1 MLNHQYYQAMKMNVV
16 GGGPAGLYFSILM
29 KKLDPDH
36 QITLYE
42 RDGPNDTYGWGI
54 VFSDKTMAY
63 LRDADPE
70 SHNGITRAFETWPNV
85 DVVHRGVKHS
95 VLGNQFSGVARV
107 AFLNILQERCKSLGV
122 EMQFHTNITNVDRV
136 ADCDLLVAADGAN
149 SLVRK
154 TYEETFKPSLDVR
167 KNKYIWLG
175 TERLF
180 HGLTLIL
187 RTNEAGLFV
196 AHAYK
201 FNKTH
206 STFIVECVG
215 DTWERASLEDKDDA
229 QTCGY
234 LEEVF
239 KDDLE
244 GKPLLHN
251 NFVRWLNFIIVRN
264 ENWVLENAV
273 LLGDAAHTAHFSIGS
288 GTKLALEDAIS
299 LAGCFR
305 DTPDVARALAQY
317 QSVRKPV
324 VEDLQDAA
332 ESSLVWFENAEQ
344 KIDLEPIPLTYEL
357 MTRSRKVD
365 YERLKKRDA
374 EFVALYDEWRGADS

>member
-1 MLNHQYYQAMKMNVV
+1 MKINVV
-16 GGGPAGLYFSILM
+16 GGGPAGLYFCILM
-29 KKLDPDH
+29 KNLDPGH
-36 QITLYE
+36 KITLYE

-54 VFSDKTMAY
+54 VFSDKTMTY
-63 LRDADPE
+63 LRDADRE
-70 SHNGITRAFETWPNV
+70 SHQGITRAFETWPNV

-95 VLGNQFSGVARV
+95 VLGNQFSGIARV
-107 AFLNILQERCKSLGV
+107 AFLNILQERCKGLGV
-122 EMQFHTNITNVDRV
+122 DMQFLTNIANVDDA

-154 TYEETFKPSLDVR
+154 TYESTFKPSLDVR

-175 TERLF
+175 TKRLF

-201 FNKTH
+201 FNETH

-215 DTWERASLEDKDDA
+215 EAWERASLGAKDDA
-229 QTCGY
+229 QTCRY

-244 GKPLLHN
+244 GEPLLHN
-251 NFVRWLNFIIVRN
+251 NFLRWLNFIIVRN
-264 ENWVLENAV
+264 ENWVRENTV

-299 LAGCFR
+299 LADCIRG
-305 DTPDVARALAQY
+305 TTDVAGALARY

-324 VEDLQDAA
+324 VEDLQNAA
-332 ESSLVWFENAEQ
+332 ESSLVWLENAQQ
-344 KIDLEPIPLTYEL
+344 KSDLEPIPLTYEL

-365 YERLKKRDA
+365 YEKLKKRDP
-374 EFVALYDEWRGADS
+374 EFIALYDEWRNR